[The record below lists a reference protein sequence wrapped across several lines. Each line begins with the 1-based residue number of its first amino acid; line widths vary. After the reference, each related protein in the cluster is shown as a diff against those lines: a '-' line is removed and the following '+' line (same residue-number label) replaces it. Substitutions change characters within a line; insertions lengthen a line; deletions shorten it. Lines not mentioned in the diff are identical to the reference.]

1 MINFQNLEINKKYL
15 INNSFFC
22 GDYNQELYLK
32 KSIDDGSHKPKFYIT
47 IYAKISN
54 QSIMQGYLY
63 FYLDYYTKT
72 SSFIG
77 LKVLSEYRNANM
89 GSFLI
94 ASYINLCMNN
104 GYEILNINPKQR
116 KPFILY
122 LLKTYGYEVNNLNLY
137 EERNDVISICRRNE
151 SNDLTK
157 LLLFKDLKH
166 ELSFMSTNAYK
177 FDNYQIIH
185 NKDNIIILDRIIM
198 PLQNASLNP
207 INYELIDK
215 EKAFNKTNIV
225 LSRHKK

>member
-1 MINFQNLEINKKYL
+1 MINFQNLEVNKKYL
-15 INNSFFC
+15 ISNSFFC
-22 GDYNQELYLK
+22 GDYNQELYIK
-32 KSIDDGSHKPKFYIT
+32 KSIDDGSNKPKFYLT
-47 IYAKISN
+47 VYAKINN
-54 QSIMQGYLY
+54 QTIMQGYLY
-63 FYLDYYTKT
+63 FYLDYNTKT

-77 LKVLSEYRNANM
+77 LKVLREYRNVNM

-122 LLKTYGYEVNNLNLY
+122 LLKTYGYEVDNINLY
-137 EERNDVISICRRNE
+137 KIRNDVISICRRKE
-151 SNDLTK
+151 INDLTK
-157 LLLFKDLKH
+157 LLLFKDFKH
-166 ELSFMSTNAYK
+166 ELSFMSTNVYK

-185 NKDNIIILDRIIM
+185 NKDNVIVLDQIIM

-215 EKAFNKTNIV
+215 EKANIKTNLV
-225 LSRHKK
+225 LSRHQK